1 MVEMYGLA
9 QIGQA
14 PLRQPM
20 NRCSTKPRPA
30 PRTTETTVRTNNQV
44 PLSDGLEPG
53 PQERIRASVLEPI
66 RQRAALTGREA
77 SP

>member
-20 NRCSTKPRPA
+20 NRCSTKPRPD

-53 PQERIRASVLEPI
+53 PQKGIRASVVEPI
-66 RQRAALTGREA
+66 R
-77 SP
+77 